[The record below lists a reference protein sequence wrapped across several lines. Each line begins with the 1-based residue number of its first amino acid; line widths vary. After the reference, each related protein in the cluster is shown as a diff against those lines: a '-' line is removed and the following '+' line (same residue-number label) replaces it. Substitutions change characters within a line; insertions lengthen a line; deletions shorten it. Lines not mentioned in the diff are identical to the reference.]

1 MKGVASVF
9 RNKNNFVRVVGAA
22 SSAILLVATL
32 SGCITVNVPEA
43 TDSPSSVRPSPS
55 ATTFSA
61 EPRET
66 ETEEEIVEDEAQEPA
81 ESAEP
86 AEQTQQTLVQ
96 DVDFTI
102 TGGCQDS
109 YEQVGYYGIFEEYGD
124 DCYLVVEVF
133 PASPARFAELQH
145 FDSTWITESSGMTD
159 SSGIVYLEV
168 DQYCDDGY
176 WCDGIWDYRITVEA
190 EGSLP
195 ADRSI
200 TFELDFI
207 PEY

>member
-1 MKGVASVF
+1 
-9 RNKNNFVRVVGAA
+9 
-22 SSAILLVATL
+22 
-32 SGCITVNVPEA
+32 
-43 TDSPSSVRPSPS
+43 
-55 ATTFSA
+55 
-61 EPRET
+61 
-66 ETEEEIVEDEAQEPA
+66 
-81 ESAEP
+81 
-86 AEQTQQTLVQ
+86 
-96 DVDFTI
+96 
-102 TGGCQDS
+102 
-109 YEQVGYYGIFEEYGD
+109 
-124 DCYLVVEVF
+124 
-133 PASPARFAELQH
+133 
-145 FDSTWITESSGMTD
+145 MTD

>member
-1 MKGVASVF
+1 MWIASVL
-9 RNKNNFVRVVGAA
+9 RDKKDFVRWVAA
-22 SSAILLVATL
+22 AALTTLLTVTL

-43 TDSPSSVRPSPS
+43 SDSPSSVRPSPS

-66 ETEEEIVEDEAQEPA
+66 VTEEDSIAEETQEPA
-81 ESAEP
+81 ETSQQVD
-86 AEQTQQTLVQ
+86 QTQQTLFQ
-96 DVDFTI
+96 EVDFTI
-102 TGGCQDS
+102 TGGCLES
-109 YEQVGYYGIFEEYGD
+109 FEQLGYYAIFEEFGD

-133 PASPARFAELQH
+133 PPTPSRFAKLQY
-145 FDSTWITESSGMTD
+145 FDSTWVTESSGMTD
-159 SSGIVYLEV
+159 SAGIVYLEV

-176 WCDGIWDYRITVEA
+176 WCDGAWEYRIAVDA
-190 EGSLP
+190 EDSLP

-200 TFELDFI
+200 TFELDFF